1 MLGVIS
7 EVNSKDLVVS
17 LPGGL
22 RGYVRA
28 EEASDLLTE
37 NKLKE
42 VSFHISARQR
52 KNVTETDE
60 VPLSI

>member
-17 LPGGL
+17 LPGGS

-28 EEASDLLTE
+28 EEASDLLVE
-37 NKLKE
+37 SKANGL
-42 VSFHISARQR
+42 SAGRQ
-52 KNVTETDE
+52 KNVMQPEN
-60 VPLSI
+60 